1 MKKNKLLFLLFQLIF
16 FSAFSRE
23 GLWVP
28 QLLKE
33 LNETEMRSM
42 GMQLSAEDLYS
53 INHSSLKDAI
63 LQFGSGC
70 TGEVVSAKGLFITN
84 YHCGFFQIQS
94 LSSIENNYIE
104 NGFWA
109 MSSDNELPV
118 PGLTVTFIREIRDVS
133 EEMNAT
139 LSLVVNEDQ
148 RNTLI
153 KSISD
158 SLEKKYSVTGLKANI
173 KSFYAGN
180 KFYLFLTETFRDIRL
195 AGAPPRSIG
204 KFGGEKDNWIWPR
217 HNADFGIFRIY
228 AGKNNKPA
236 DYSKENLPYTTTTF
250 LPINISGVKEGD
262 FVFSFGFPGKTN
274 EYATASA
281 LDLVVN
287 QSNPNKIRIRDLRLS
302 AWKEEMMKSDTV
314 YLKYTAKYNTLE
326 NYFKKWKGELLGFNK
341 FDIISKKRLME
352 ESFSSEKSRNLI
364 QQYDDTNRVF
374 RKWSYLSDYY
384 TEALNAIELVSYA
397 GKYKELINLCANPKT
412 EKQLIHAE
420 GLKLEKSISGFY
432 RNLDVDLDKKMCTVM
447 MTLADSALPTEF
459 KPEQLKVGEKSF
471 ASFADNLYSS
481 TVFKSQKE
489 LLHLL
494 ENLTKAAAKIKK
506 DKAYQF
512 AIGIHNQQKKI
523 DANVNRL
530 NKELARIQRLYIA
543 ELMVLKPK
551 LVSYPDANS
560 TLRLSYGKVL
570 RMMPRDGLEYKFY
583 TTATGLLEKNSTGEQ
598 EYKLPESFISLLKA
612 KDFGRYSKNGELNVA
627 FISSIHTTNGNSG
640 SPVLNAKGELVGV
653 NFDRVWEGVVSDYY
667 YDETLSRNVSLDIRY
682 LLFVVEKYGKA
693 KSLLDEMTIIEN

>member
-1 MKKNKLLFLLFQLIF
+1 MNKKKLLFFLFQLIF
-16 FSAFSRE
+16 FPALAGE
-23 GLWVP
+23 GMWMP

-63 LQFGSGC
+63 LQFGGGC

-84 YHCGFFQIQS
+84 YHCGFFQIQA

-109 MSSDNELPV
+109 TSSENELPV

-133 EEMNAT
+133 DEMNAA
-139 LSLVVNEDQ
+139 LSIAVNEDQ
-148 RNTLI
+148 RITLI
-153 KSISD
+153 KSIAD
-158 SLEKKYSVTGLKANI
+158 SLEKKYSVSGLKASI

-204 KFGGEKDNWIWPR
+204 KFGGEKDNWMWPR
-217 HNADFGIFRIY
+217 HSADFGIFRIY

-250 LPINISGVKEGD
+250 LPINISGVDKED

-302 AWKEEMMKSDTV
+302 VWKEDMMKSDTV
-314 YLKYTAKYNTLE
+314 HLKYTAKYNTLE

-341 FDIISKKRLME
+341 FDIITKRRLME
-352 ESFSSEKSRNLI
+352 ESFQSEKLRNLI
-364 QQYDDTNRVF
+364 QQYDDTNQVF
-374 RKWSYLSDYY
+374 RKWSYMSDYF

-397 GKYKELINLCANPKT
+397 GKYRELINLNADPKT
-412 EKQLIHAE
+412 EKQLILAE
-420 GLKLEKSISGFY
+420 GLKMEKSISGFY
-432 RNLDVDLDKKMCTVM
+432 RNLDVGLDKKICVVM
-447 MTLADSALPTEF
+447 MTLADSALPNEF
-459 KPEQLKVGEKSF
+459 KPEQLKEKSF
-471 ASFADNLYSS
+471 TSFADKLYSS

-489 LLHLL
+489 IVHLL
-494 ENLTKAAAKIKK
+494 ENPTKAAAKIKK
-506 DKAYQF
+506 DRVYQF
-512 AIGIHNQQKKI
+512 AIGIDNQQKKI
-523 DANVNRL
+523 DATINRL
-530 NKELARIQRLYIA
+530 SKELARIQRLYIA

-560 TLRLSYGKVL
+560 TLRLSYGKVM

-583 TTATGLLEKNSTGEQ
+583 TTANGLLEKNSTGEH
-598 EYKLPESFISLLKA
+598 EYKLPESFISLLKT

-640 SPVLNAKGELVGV
+640 SPVLNSKGELVGV

-667 YDETLSRNVSLDIRY
+667 YDETFSRNVSLDIRY
-682 LLFVVEKYGKA
+682 LLFVVEKYGNA